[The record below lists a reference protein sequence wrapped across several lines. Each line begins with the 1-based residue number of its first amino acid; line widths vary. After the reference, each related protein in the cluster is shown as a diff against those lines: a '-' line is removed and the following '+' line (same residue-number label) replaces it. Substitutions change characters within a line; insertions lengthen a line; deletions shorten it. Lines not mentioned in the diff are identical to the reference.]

1 MELNFYKS
9 DLWLRRIIQASAEEV
24 RDKKKVKIEK

>member
-9 DLWLRRIIQASAEEV
+9 ALWLRRIVQSSTEEV